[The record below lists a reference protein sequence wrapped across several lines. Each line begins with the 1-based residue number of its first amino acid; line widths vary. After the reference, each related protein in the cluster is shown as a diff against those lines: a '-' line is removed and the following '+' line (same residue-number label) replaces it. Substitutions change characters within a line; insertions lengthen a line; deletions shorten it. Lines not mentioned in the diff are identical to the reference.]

1 MKLKSLDFP
10 SKYGKKFAFLGL
22 IILSSLLTNSCEK
35 DEENTEEQEDHY
47 TISGMWEFTL
57 SPDNSRQDT
66 SLIKGIRGSDEEE
79 YPAVINEIYL
89 YENSDGSIIGDHG
102 LLSFQG
108 HRTNNLV
115 ELKVFSRKNGDYHP
129 NPELEEMDHISTMN
143 LSIDEY
149 GIMNGNGIYLENP
162 DYDHATEDSYF
173 IKAFKRSD
181 INNYENDFK
190 ESQNHVLNTLCDITA
205 SIDSWLIST
214 LSGNTF
220 RPIGN
225 CYLQKSGGG
234 YYIFGHEGPGSLLPI
249 YTQTV
254 YYPFEW
260 SWCKVR
266 KYTFDMELKDEV
278 RSIEALNWFVEHQ
291 PPAVGFYQKIG
302 FETIDLLQE
311 AIQDFNEKFGG
322 FAISIAYNTRTK
334 NLAIFANHKS
344 GSSVEAKRH
353 HLITTIGAAMIPH
366 INKIYYHAGHHII
379 DHWYLRRSEFGVCN
393 TPLLICYVIGTHNV
407 AYE

>member
-1 MKLKSLDFP
+1 MKTVNDS
-10 SKYGKKFAFLGL
+10 SKNFK
-22 IILSSLLTNSCEK
+22 LLTLSVLLILISFLSNSCKKDDDSNEK
-35 DEENTEEQEDHY
+35 KEDTY
-47 TISGMWEFTL
+47 LVSGMWEFTL
-57 SPDNSRQDT
+57 SPDISIQDT
-66 SLIKGIRGSDEEE
+66 SVVKGVKGSEEEE

-89 YENSDGSIIGDHG
+89 YENSEGSIIGDHG

-108 HRTNNLV
+108 SRNGNLV
-115 ELKVFSRKNGDYHP
+115 ELKVYNRKNGDYDP
-129 NPELEEMDHISTMN
+129 NVEYDEMDHISTMN

-149 GIMNGNGIYLENP
+149 GIMKGNGIYLENP
-162 DYDHATEDSYF
+162 DYENANAETYF
-173 IKAFKRSD
+173 VKALKRSD

-190 ESQNHVLNTLCDITA
+190 DSQNHVLNTLCNITA
-205 SIDSWLIST
+205 SIDSWLISF
-214 LSGNTF
+214 LSDNTF

-234 YYIFGHEGPGSLLPI
+234 YYIFGHYGPGSLLPI

-266 KYTFDMELKDEV
+266 KYSFDMELKGEV
-278 RSIEALNWFVEHQ
+278 RSIEILNWLVENQ
-291 PPAVGFYQKIG
+291 PPTANFYDKIG

-311 AIQDFNEKFGG
+311 AIQDFNNKFGG
-322 FAISIAYNTRTK
+322 FAISLAYSTRTH
-334 NLAIFANHKS
+334 NLAIYVNHSS
-344 GSSVEAKRH
+344 GSSSEARSH
-353 HLITTIGAAMIPH
+353 HLVTTIGQSIYPH
-366 INKIYYHAGHHII
+366 INKIYYFAGHNIR

-393 TPLLICYVIGTHNV
+393 SPLLICYVIGTHEV